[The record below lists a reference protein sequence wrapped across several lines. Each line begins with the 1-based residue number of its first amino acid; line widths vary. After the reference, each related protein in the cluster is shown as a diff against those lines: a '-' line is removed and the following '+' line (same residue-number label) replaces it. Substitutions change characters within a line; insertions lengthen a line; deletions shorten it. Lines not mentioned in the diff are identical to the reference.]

1 MLSTIKNWYKK
12 TASRCDPLELEQ
24 ASLRL
29 IIGVFVFSY
38 FFYCYIN
45 HQLSTQALLV
55 FKILL
60 TFEIIASGLFF
71 SVVMN
76 KFKPV
81 LRRICG
87 TWLDIATASS
97 LMAISNEAGVILMV
111 INFWVIF
118 GNGFRYGKN
127 YLFHSQALAIAGFI
141 VTININPFWE
151 LHKTISYSLIVM
163 LAILPLYVAKLITRL
178 HEAIHKEELERQKA
192 TQANLAKTQFVANMS
207 HEIRTPLNGII
218 GISTLFKT
226 TPLNADQRDLLKTL
240 DSSSKLLLSLLNNV
254 LDFTKIE
261 ERKFTIENVAFSP
274 AEAVYDTLEIF
285 RMQANSKGVQLG
297 ASASN
302 TLGTLKGDAFVLRQV
317 LANLLGNAVKF
328 TQDGSVTIS
337 ATLLQEDADE
347 STVRFEVI
355 DTGVG
360 IPADKQSKI
369 FESFT
374 QADSSTTR
382 QFGGSGLGLTI
393 AKHMV
398 EEMGG
403 SLNFHSTEGVGS
415 RFWFDLSLEKAN
427 DIFIVGNNR
436 TIESSDNNATTAVVH
451 PRSNEQTSAH
461 TNTNPLANTNL
472 LANINPLSILVCE
485 DESTNQKIITRL
497 LSLPGHHVEA
507 VANGDDMLDMLE
519 HKKFDLVITDLN
531 MAGISGTDALK
542 LYRFTQPTDKDTRFI
557 LFTADAT
564 TTARDAATDAGFD
577 AFLSKPIDAATLF
590 NTIERICKLEPNTA
604 AQWMNNA
611 LNKPVAVE
619 SDLEAGNAHL
629 DLDTLKELEKI
640 GSGDELFIHRLLR
653 NYLSDSVK
661 LIYKIEIA
669 AKQKRYGELHDHCHA
684 LKGNSLSVGATQ
696 LAETTELIGK
706 LSASV
711 PTAQVLEMITKLNS
725 DFSKLTLAVEDYLRR
740 PSQERLLPNKGL
752 KV

>member
-1 MLSTIKNWYKK
+1 MLTTIKTWYKK
-12 TASRCDPLELEQ
+12 EASHCDPLELEQ
-24 ASLRL
+24 AITRLAIGAIFTVYLLCSFAINKVISHGELIGFYCL
-29 IIGVFVFSY
+29 IIFD
-38 FFYCYIN
+38 I
-45 HQLSTQALLV
+45 STTLL
-55 FKILL
+55 LL
-60 TFEIIASGLFF
+60 TVISAKEKSA
-71 SVVMN
+71 
-76 KFKPV
+76 
-81 LRRICG
+81 LRRLLG
-87 TWLDIATASS
+87 NWLDVIGTSTFLS
-97 LMAISNEAGVILMV
+97 LAGDVGIVLIGV
-111 INFWVIF
+111 YLWITF
-118 GNGFRYGKN
+118 GNGFRFGKK
-127 YLFHSQALAIAGFI
+127 YLYHSQAMSILGFFVATRVNPYWADHNP
-141 VTININPFWE
+141 VTFGF
-151 LHKTISYSLIVM
+151 LIILV
-163 LAILPLYVAKLITRL
+163 ALPLYVAKLIDRMHQAT
-178 HEAIHKEELERQKA
+178 HKEEIERQKA
-192 TQANLAKTQFVANMS
+192 TQASLAKTQFVANMS

-274 AEAVYDTLEIF
+274 AEAVHDSLEIF
-285 RMQANSKGVQLG
+285 RMQANSKSVQLG
-297 ASASN
+297 ASVSN
-302 TLGTLKGDAFVLRQV
+302 TLGILKGDAFVLRQV

-360 IPADKQSKI
+360 IAADKQSKI

-382 QFGGSGLGLTI
+382 KFGGSGLGLTI

-415 RFWFDLSLEKAN
+415 RFWFDLSLERAS
-427 DIFIVGNNR
+427 DISTVADNIMIESAGNN
-436 TIESSDNNATTAVVH
+436 AATAVIQ
-451 PRSNEQTSAH
+451 PRSKEHDSVQ
-461 TNTNPLANTNL
+461 TNTIPLE
-472 LANINPLSILVCE
+472 ILVCE

-497 LSLPGHHVEA
+497 LSLPGHHIEV

-531 MAGISGTDALK
+531 MAGMSGTDALK
-542 LYRFTQPTDKDTRFI
+542 LYRFTQPSDKDTRFI

-564 TTARDAATDAGFD
+564 TTAREASIDAGFD

-590 NTIERICKLEPNTA
+590 NTIERICKLEQNTA
-604 AQWMNNA
+604 AQWLNNA
-611 LNKPVAVE
+611 MNKPVEVI
-619 SDLEAGNAHL
+619 SDLEADNAHL

-661 LIYKIEIA
+661 LIYKIETA
-669 AKQKRYGELHDHCHA
+669 AKQKRHGELHDHCHA

-711 PTAQVLEMITKLNS
+711 PTTQVLEMIAKLNS

-740 PSQERLLPNKGL
+740 PSQERLMPNKGL

>member
-1 MLSTIKNWYKK
+1 MLTTIKTWYKK
-12 TASRCDPLELEQ
+12 EASHCDPLELEQ
-24 ASLRL
+24 AITRLAIGAIFTVYLLCSFAINKVISHGELIGFYCL
-29 IIGVFVFSY
+29 IIFD
-38 FFYCYIN
+38 I
-45 HQLSTQALLV
+45 STTLL
-55 FKILL
+55 LL
-60 TFEIIASGLFF
+60 TVISAKEKSA
-71 SVVMN
+71 
-76 KFKPV
+76 
-81 LRRICG
+81 LRRLLG
-87 TWLDIATASS
+87 NWLDVIGTSTFLS
-97 LMAISNEAGVILMV
+97 LAGDVGIVLIGV
-111 INFWVIF
+111 YLWITF
-118 GNGFRYGKN
+118 GNGFRFGKK
-127 YLFHSQALAIAGFI
+127 YLYHSQAMSILGFFVATRVNPYWADHNP
-141 VTININPFWE
+141 VTFGF
-151 LHKTISYSLIVM
+151 LIILV
-163 LAILPLYVAKLITRL
+163 ALPLYVAKLIDRMHQAT
-178 HEAIHKEELERQKA
+178 HKEEIERQKA
-192 TQANLAKTQFVANMS
+192 TQASLAKTQFVANMS

-274 AEAVYDTLEIF
+274 AEAVHDSLEIF
-285 RMQANSKGVQLG
+285 RMQANSKSVQLG
-297 ASASN
+297 ASVSN
-302 TLGTLKGDAFVLRQV
+302 TLGILKGDAFVLRQV

-360 IPADKQSKI
+360 IAADKQSKI

-382 QFGGSGLGLTI
+382 KFGGSGLGLTI

-415 RFWFDLSLEKAN
+415 RFWFDLSLERAS
-427 DIFIVGNNR
+427 DISTVADNIMIESAGNN
-436 TIESSDNNATTAVVH
+436 AATAVIQ
-451 PRSNEQTSAH
+451 PRSKEHDSVQ
-461 TNTNPLANTNL
+461 TNTIPLE
-472 LANINPLSILVCE
+472 ILVCE

-497 LSLPGHHVEA
+497 LSLPGHHIEV

-531 MAGISGTDALK
+531 MAGMSGTDALK
-542 LYRFTQPTDKDTRFI
+542 LYRFTQPSDKDTRFI

-564 TTARDAATDAGFD
+564 TTAREASIDAGFD

-590 NTIERICKLEPNTA
+590 NTIERICKLEQNTA
-604 AQWMNNA
+604 AQWLNNA
-611 LNKPVAVE
+611 MNKPVEVI
-619 SDLEAGNAHL
+619 SDLEADNAHL

-653 NYLSDSVK
+653 NYLSDAVK
-661 LIYKIEIA
+661 LIYKIETA
-669 AKQKRYGELHDHCHA
+669 AKQKRHGELHDHCHA

-711 PTAQVLEMITKLNS
+711 PTTQVLEMIAKLNS

-740 PSQERLLPNKGL
+740 PSQERLMPNKGL

>member
-1 MLSTIKNWYKK
+1 MLTTIKNWYKK
-12 TASRCDPLELEQ
+12 AASHCDPVELEQ
-24 ASLRL
+24 ASIRL
-29 IIGVFVFSY
+29 PAVFVLIGLVFFSHLIEP
-38 FFYCYIN
+38 IN
-45 HQLSTQALLV
+45 REIISAYSLIFTYAILSTLLLIAVIKNKYSHTFRKLVGAWIDISGASAFMALTSDVGVMLV
-55 FKILL
+55 AFDLW
-60 TFEIIASGLFF
+60 A
-71 SVVMN
+71 
-76 KFKPV
+76 
-81 LRRICG
+81 
-87 TWLDIATASS
+87 
-97 LMAISNEAGVILMV
+97 
-111 INFWVIF
+111 IF
-118 GNGFRYGKN
+118 GNGFRYGKK
-127 YLFHSQALAIAGFI
+127 YLYHAQILSIIGFLIASN
-141 VTININPFWE
+141 VSPYWLTHQTIG
-151 LHKTISYSLIVM
+151 YSLLAMLIV
-163 LAILPLYVAKLITRL
+163 LPLYVAKLIDRMHQAT
-178 HEAIHKEELERQKA
+178 HKEEIERQKA
-192 TQANLAKTQFVANMS
+192 TQASLAKTQFVANMS

-274 AEAVYDTLEIF
+274 TEAVQDTLEIF
-285 RMQANSKGVQLG
+285 RIQANSKGVQLG
-297 ASASN
+297 ASVSN

-337 ATLLQEDADE
+337 ATLLQENAEE

-360 IPADKQSKI
+360 IPADKQSRI
-369 FESFT
+369 FDSFT

-382 QFGGSGLGLTI
+382 KFGGSGLGLTI
-393 AKHMV
+393 AKHMI

-403 SLNFHSTEGVGS
+403 SLNFHSTEGAGS
-415 RFWFDLSLEKAN
+415 RFWFDLSLEKAS
-427 DIFIVGNNR
+427 DTTIFADNS
-436 TIESSDNNATTAVVH
+436 TIKPAINSATTAAVQ
-451 PRSNEQTSAH
+451 PLSKEQDSIQT
-461 TNTNPLANTNL
+461 NTNL
-472 LANINPLSILVCE
+472 LEILVCE

-497 LSLPGHHVEA
+497 LSLPGHHIEV

-531 MAGISGTDALK
+531 MVGMSGTDALK

-564 TTARDAATDAGFD
+564 TTAREAATEAGFD
-577 AFLSKPIDAATLF
+577 AFLSKPIDVATLF
-590 NTIERICKLEPNTA
+590 NTIERICKLEQNIA
-604 AQWMNNA
+604 AQWLSNA
-611 LNKPVAVE
+611 MSKPVEVV
-619 SDLEAGNAHL
+619 SDLEADNVHL
-629 DLDTLKELEKI
+629 DSDTLKELEKI

-661 LIYKIEIA
+661 LIYKIETA
-669 AKQKRYGELHDHCHA
+669 AKQKRYGDLHDHCHA

-740 PSQERLLPNKGL
+740 PSQERLMSNKEL
-752 KV
+752 KF

>member
-1 MLSTIKNWYKK
+1 MLTTIKIWYEK
-12 TASRCDPLELEQ
+12 AACHCDPLELEQ
-24 ASLRL
+24 AITRLAIGTIFTVYLLCTFAINKVITQGELIGFYCL
-29 IIGVFVFSY
+29 IIFD
-38 FFYCYIN
+38 I
-45 HQLSTQALLV
+45 ST
-55 FKILL
+55 ILL
-60 TFEIIASGLFF
+60 LLTVIRAKEK
-71 SVVMN
+71 SV
-76 KFKPV
+76 F
-81 LRRICG
+81 RRLLG
-87 TWLDIATASS
+87 NWLDVIGTSTFLS
-97 LMAISNEAGVILMV
+97 LAGDVGIVLIGV
-111 INFWVIF
+111 YLWITF
-118 GNGFRYGKN
+118 GNGFRFGKK
-127 YLFHSQALAIAGFI
+127 YLYHSQAMSILGFFVATRVNPYWADHYP
-141 VTININPFWE
+141 VTFGF
-151 LHKTISYSLIVM
+151 LIILV
-163 LAILPLYVAKLITRL
+163 ALPLYVAKLIDRMHQAT
-178 HEAIHKEELERQKA
+178 HKEEIERQKA
-192 TQANLAKTQFVANMS
+192 TQASLAKTQFVANMS

-226 TPLNADQRDLLKTL
+226 TPLNADQSDLLKTL

-274 AEAVYDTLEIF
+274 AEAIHDSLEIF

-297 ASASN
+297 ASVSN

-369 FESFT
+369 FDSFT

-382 QFGGSGLGLTI
+382 KFGGSGLGLTI

-415 RFWFDLSLEKAN
+415 RFWFDLSLEKAS
-427 DIFIVGNNR
+427 DISIVADNSA
-436 TIESSDNNATTAVVH
+436 IEPDRNSATTAVVQ
-451 PRSNEQTSAH
+451 PLSKEQDSIQ
-461 TNTNPLANTNL
+461 TNTNPLE
-472 LANINPLSILVCE
+472 ILVCE

-497 LSLPGHHVEA
+497 LSLPGHHIEV

-531 MAGISGTDALK
+531 MAGMSGTDALK
-542 LYRFTQPTDKDTRFI
+542 QYRFMQPADKNTRFI

-564 TTARDAATDAGFD
+564 TTAREAAIDAGFD

-590 NTIERICKLEPNTA
+590 NTIERICMLEQNTA
-604 AQWMNNA
+604 TQWLNNA
-611 LNKPVAVE
+611 MSKPVEVV
-619 SDLEAGNAHL
+619 SDLEADNVHL

-661 LIYKIEIA
+661 LIYKIETA

-706 LSASV
+706 LSTSV
-711 PTAQVLEMITKLNS
+711 PAAQVLETITKLNS

-740 PSQERLLPNKGL
+740 PAQDRLMPNKEL

>member
-1 MLSTIKNWYKK
+1 MLTTIKTWYKK
-12 TASRCDPLELEQ
+12 EASHCDPLELEQ
-24 ASLRL
+24 AITRLAIGAIFTVYLLCSFAINKVISHGELIGFYCL
-29 IIGVFVFSY
+29 IIFD
-38 FFYCYIN
+38 I
-45 HQLSTQALLV
+45 STTLL
-55 FKILL
+55 LL
-60 TFEIIASGLFF
+60 TVISAKEKSA
-71 SVVMN
+71 
-76 KFKPV
+76 
-81 LRRICG
+81 LRRLLG
-87 TWLDIATASS
+87 NWLDVIGTSTFLS
-97 LMAISNEAGVILMV
+97 LAGDVGIVLIGV
-111 INFWVIF
+111 YLWITF
-118 GNGFRYGKN
+118 GNGFRFGKK
-127 YLFHSQALAIAGFI
+127 YLYHSQAMSILGFFVATRVNPYWADHNP
-141 VTININPFWE
+141 VTFGF
-151 LHKTISYSLIVM
+151 LIILV
-163 LAILPLYVAKLITRL
+163 ALPLYVAKLIDRMHQAT
-178 HEAIHKEELERQKA
+178 HKEEIERQKA
-192 TQANLAKTQFVANMS
+192 MQASLAKTQFVANMS

-274 AEAVYDTLEIF
+274 AEAVHDSLEIF
-285 RMQANSKGVQLG
+285 RMQANSKSVQLG
-297 ASASN
+297 ASVSN
-302 TLGTLKGDAFVLRQV
+302 TLGILKGDAFVLRQV

-360 IPADKQSKI
+360 IAADKQSKI

-382 QFGGSGLGLTI
+382 KFGGSGLGLTI

-415 RFWFDLSLEKAN
+415 RFWFDLSLERAS
-427 DIFIVGNNR
+427 DISTVADNIMIESAGNN
-436 TIESSDNNATTAVVH
+436 AATAVIQ
-451 PRSNEQTSAH
+451 PRSKEHDSVQ
-461 TNTNPLANTNL
+461 TNTIPLE
-472 LANINPLSILVCE
+472 ILVCE

-497 LSLPGHHVEA
+497 LSLPGHHIEV

-531 MAGISGTDALK
+531 MAGMSGTDALK
-542 LYRFTQPTDKDTRFI
+542 LYRFTQPSDKDTRFI

-564 TTARDAATDAGFD
+564 TTAREASIDAGFD

-590 NTIERICKLEPNTA
+590 NTIERICKLEQNTA
-604 AQWMNNA
+604 AQWLNNA
-611 LNKPVAVE
+611 MNKPVEVI
-619 SDLEAGNAHL
+619 SDLEADNAHL

-661 LIYKIEIA
+661 LIYKIETA
-669 AKQKRYGELHDHCHA
+669 AKQKRHGELHDHCHA

-711 PTAQVLEMITKLNS
+711 PTTQVLEMIAKLNS

-740 PSQERLLPNKGL
+740 PSQERLMPNKGL

>member
-1 MLSTIKNWYKK
+1 MLTTIKNWYKK
-12 TASRCDPLELEQ
+12 AASHCDPVELEQ
-24 ASLRL
+24 ASIRL
-29 IIGVFVFSY
+29 PAVFVLIGLVFFSHLIEP
-38 FFYCYIN
+38 IN
-45 HQLSTQALLV
+45 REIISAYSLIFTYAILSTLLLIAVIKNKYSHTFRKLVGAWIDISGASAFMALTSDVGVMLV
-55 FKILL
+55 AFDLW
-60 TFEIIASGLFF
+60 A
-71 SVVMN
+71 
-76 KFKPV
+76 
-81 LRRICG
+81 
-87 TWLDIATASS
+87 
-97 LMAISNEAGVILMV
+97 
-111 INFWVIF
+111 IF
-118 GNGFRYGKN
+118 GNGFRYGKK
-127 YLFHSQALAIAGFI
+127 YLYHAQILSIIGFLIASN
-141 VTININPFWE
+141 VSPYWLTHQTIG
-151 LHKTISYSLIVM
+151 YSLLAMLIV
-163 LAILPLYVAKLITRL
+163 LPLYVAKLIDRMHQAT
-178 HEAIHKEELERQKA
+178 HKEEIERQKA
-192 TQANLAKTQFVANMS
+192 TQASLAKTQFVANMS

-274 AEAVYDTLEIF
+274 TEAVQDTLEIF
-285 RMQANSKGVQLG
+285 RIQANSKGVQLG
-297 ASASN
+297 TSVSN

-337 ATLLQEDADE
+337 ATLLQENAEE

-360 IPADKQSKI
+360 IPADKQSRI
-369 FESFT
+369 FDSFT

-382 QFGGSGLGLTI
+382 KFGGSGLGLTI
-393 AKHMV
+393 AKHMI

-403 SLNFHSTEGVGS
+403 SLNFHSTEGAGS
-415 RFWFDLSLEKAN
+415 RFWFDLSLEKAS
-427 DIFIVGNNR
+427 DT
-436 TIESSDNNATTAVVH
+436 TIIADNSTIKPAINSATTAAVQ
-451 PRSNEQTSAH
+451 PLSKEQDSIQT
-461 TNTNPLANTNL
+461 NTNL
-472 LANINPLSILVCE
+472 LEILVCE

-497 LSLPGHHVEA
+497 LSLPGHHIEV

-531 MAGISGTDALK
+531 MVGMSGTDALK

-564 TTARDAATDAGFD
+564 TTAREAATEAGFD
-577 AFLSKPIDAATLF
+577 AFLSKPIDVATLF
-590 NTIERICKLEPNTA
+590 NTIERICKLEQNIA
-604 AQWMNNA
+604 AQWLSNA
-611 LNKPVAVE
+611 MSKPVEVV
-619 SDLEAGNAHL
+619 SDLEADNVHL
-629 DLDTLKELEKI
+629 DSDTLKELEKI

-661 LIYKIEIA
+661 LIYKIETA
-669 AKQKRYGELHDHCHA
+669 AKQKRYGDLHDHCHA

-706 LSASV
+706 LNTSV

-740 PSQERLLPNKGL
+740 PSQERLMPNKEL